1 MIDPQ
6 ICTDDPPFPLLCH
19 LLAVHGRIL
28 AAANKRESPESKE
41 EIEKKK
47 PKKSGKKEA
56 LDEMRYIDIET
67 AGIEEEEQ

>member
-1 MIDPQ
+1 
-6 ICTDDPPFPLLCH
+6 
-19 LLAVHGRIL
+19 L

-47 PKKSGKKEA
+47 TKKSGKKEA

>member
-6 ICTDDPPFPLLCH
+6 ICTDDPLLSLIVSSSRCTR
-19 LLAVHGRIL
+19 ANIGRRKQ
-28 AAANKRESPESKE
+28 KRITGEQRRNR
-41 EIEKKK
+41 KKN

-67 AGIEEEEQ
+67 AGIEEEQQ